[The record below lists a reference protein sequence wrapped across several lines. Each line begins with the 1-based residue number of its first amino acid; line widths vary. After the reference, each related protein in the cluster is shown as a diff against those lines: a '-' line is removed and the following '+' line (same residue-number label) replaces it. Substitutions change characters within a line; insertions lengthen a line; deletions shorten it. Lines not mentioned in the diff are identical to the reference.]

1 MSKLTKRNTTFT
13 KSPGWILLQMEAM
26 PLGKSLIDLNAQRW
40 YPSGTSTRKRKSLSG
55 RLRAMMRKM
64 KYFLTGTYSLSD
76 VLQKW
81 RK

>member
-1 MSKLTKRNTTFT
+1 MLKLTKRNITFI
-13 KSPGWILLQMEAM
+13 KFPGWILPPTEAM